1 MRRQPLGVGL
11 VEEVLDLTPVVAPF
25 AGWGAEMRQQTCG
38 GPACDR
44 AGMHS
49 QHSRNLGT
57 GQHFRPCDPVRHGSY
72 GTSRSDTYRYGSLM
86 SASSQARYLDRV
98 DPPEIDYRAEL
109 PPHRQIAAWLLGRI
123 ESGELAV
130 GQPVPSEKELMD
142 LFGVARTTV
151 RRSIAFLRDQAVIR
165 TVPGRGSYVAKRG
178 S

>member
-1 MRRQPLGVGL
+1 
-11 VEEVLDLTPVVAPF
+11 
-25 AGWGAEMRQQTCG
+25 
-38 GPACDR
+38 
-44 AGMHS
+44 
-49 QHSRNLGT
+49 
-57 GQHFRPCDPVRHGSY
+57 
-72 GTSRSDTYRYGSLM
+72 M

-98 DPPEIDYRAEL
+98 EAPEIDYRAEL

-151 RRSIAFLRDQAVIR
+151 RRAIAYLRDQAVIR
-165 TVPGRGSYVAKRG
+165 TVPGRGSYVANRR